1 MRSPAA
7 AFNRSRSQIGRRDAI
22 PAPTRGWNARDP
34 LAKMRPDEAVV
45 LDNWIPRP
53 ADVEAR
59 KGYASHVTGFASA
72 VLTLMP
78 YNAPSGTSSLWA
90 ATAGGIYNVTAAGAV
105 GASAIALT
113 NGRMQFTQ
121 QATAAGSYLV
131 AVNGVDT
138 LKLYDGSTWA
148 SITGVSTPAITGVA
162 TSELVNVVLF
172 AQRLFFIRTNSLS
185 LYYLPVDAVGGA
197 LVEYPLRSYLKRGG
211 YLTAAAAWSL
221 DAGEGADDHLVVLSS
236 EGELAVFKGTDP
248 SSSTSWRLVGV
259 WYLGKPLGRR
269 SLFPYGGDVIALVQG
284 GIKPLSKSL
293 VTGNLKREAAL
304 SDRISN
310 AFTEAA
316 KLYYNNL
323 GWAGEVFDL
332 EGLLIINVPTGTNTA
347 VQYVMT
353 NEGAWCRFT
362 GLEANCWA
370 TLGAELFYGGATTV
384 NKALTGG
391 TDNGGNRTMDCQ
403 MAYNYLGGRGSE
415 VHLDLVR
422 PLFSTIGD
430 VGMLLGVTADFV
442 EEVLVGSTTTSTIA
456 GSLWDTALWDS
467 GIWGA
472 ESTVVGQW
480 QQVPGP
486 SGKCL
491 SLRMRV
497 ASQSA
502 SLSWVAT
509 DVIVGKGQGGL

>member
-7 AFNRSRSQIGRRDAI
+7 AFNRARQQISSRDAI
-22 PAPTRGWNARDP
+22 PAPTKGWNARDP
-34 LAKMRPDEAVV
+34 LAKMRSNEAIV

-59 KGYASHVTGFASA
+59 KGYASHVTGFAAA
-72 VLTLMP
+72 VHTLMP

-90 ATAGGIYNVTAAGAV
+90 VTASGIYNATAAGVV
-105 GASAIALT
+105 GAAAIAVT

-138 LKLYDGSTWA
+138 LKLYDGSSWA
-148 SITGVSTPAITGVA
+148 SITGVSTPAITGVT

-172 AQRLFFIRTNSLS
+172 AQRLFFLRTNSLS

-197 LVEYPLRSYLKRGG
+197 LTEYPLRSFFRRGG
-211 YLTAAAAWSL
+211 YLMAAAAWSL
-221 DAGEGADDHLVVLSS
+221 DAGEGADDHLAVISS

-248 SSSTSWRLVGV
+248 SAPATWQLVGV
-259 WYLGKPLGRR
+259 WYIGKPLGRR
-269 SLFPYGGDVIALVQG
+269 CLFPYGGDVVAMVQG
-284 GIKPLSKSL
+284 GVKPLSKSL

-316 KLYYNNL
+316 KLYYGNT
-323 GWAGEVFDL
+323 GWAAEVFDL

-370 TLGAELFYGGATTV
+370 TLGAKIYFGGASIV
-384 NKALTGG
+384 YQALTGG
-391 TDNGGNRTMDCQ
+391 TDNAGNRTMDCQ
-403 MAYNYLGGRGSE
+403 MAYNYLGSRGSE
-415 VHLDLVR
+415 IHLELAR
-422 PLFSTIGD
+422 PLFSTVGD

-442 EEVLVGSTTTSTIA
+442 EEVLVGSPATSTIA

-467 GIWGA
+467 GVWGA

-491 SLRMRV
+491 SLRLRV
-497 ASQSA
+497 ASQA
-502 SLSWVAT
+502 ESLSWVAT
-509 DVIVGKGQGGL
+509 DVIVGRGRGGL